1 MKEVLLY
8 GAYLLRFLGKVQEEV
23 QLWRNLLTVLHN
35 QYGKN
40 EENMEIVSVYC
51 ALGAPVGV
59 SGKIDETVK
68 MYERSI
74 KMNQTIYGEE
84 C

>member
-1 MKEVLLY
+1 MRDILVY
-8 GAYLLRFLGKVQEEV
+8 GGYLLRFLGKVQEEV
-23 QLWRNLLTVLHN
+23 QLWRNLLTVLHH

-51 ALGAPVGV
+51 ALGVPVDV
-59 SGKIDETVK
+59 SGKIDEAVK

-74 KMNQTIYGEE
+74 KMNQAIYSEE